1 MASGILI
8 LLNKFLVTV
17 LKIDFVSNLYKSHIV
32 VKLVP
37 SEIAIYIFV
46 EIIKCAKSQ
55 RENLVFDE

>member
-17 LKIDFVSNLYKSHIV
+17 LKVDFVSNLYKSHIV

-55 RENLVFDE
+55 